1 MQPSSRCCTLKRVR
15 DRLGFTDASN
25 LFAHHRSR
33 CDGRRPI
40 DDGATGRRETME
52 RSRRSFPT
60 AAGGPSSRR
69 RCVASL
75 GQNALASFGQNP
87 PLSPLVPSPS
97 RSRLKCR
104 TRASPSSGGEGAVT
118 STALAGPISRCQTA
132 HLVPAARFCAR
143 VLHRCFTHPEPRGG
157 RSAEKRSGACEAPVG
172 RIMCVT
178 DARERAYD
186 AIRQAPSEAPC
197 VP

>member
-1 MQPSSRCCTLKRVR
+1 MQPRCCTLKRVR

-25 LFAHHRSR
+25 LFAHHRSH
-33 CDGRRPI
+33 CGRRPI
-40 DDGATGRRETME
+40 DDGATGRRETIE

-75 GQNALASFGQNP
+75 GQNALASFGQNA

-104 TRASPSSGGEGAVT
+104 TRASPGGEGAVT
-118 STALAGPISRCQTA
+118 STALAVRSHDVKQPISFPR
-132 HLVPAARFCAR
+132 R
-143 VLHRCFTHPEPRGG
+143 VFAPGVCIVASLTRIEGWAERRETFGCVRGTRGAYHMRHRR
-157 RSAEKRSGACEAPVG
+157 
-172 RIMCVT
+172 
-178 DARERAYD
+178 
-186 AIRQAPSEAPC
+186 C